1 MLLANP
7 HQPWFGFGQLYEA
20 HLRSG
25 DEWNFTGATFYGSP
39 MPTIGHNEDVGW
51 SFTVNEPDIADVWRE
66 TFDDPADPL
75 KYRYDGGYRRA
86 VQWQDTI
93 SIRQGTGL
101 KDKTYTFRKTHH
113 GPIVAKEGK
122 VHLAAQVAK
131 LYDTMLLRQMHIL
144 VRAKNVDDFKRGMGT
159 LNFPIMN
166 AIYADRHG
174 DIFYLYNGTIPRRDA
189 QFDWSKPVDG
199 SDPRTEWQ
207 GYHSIDELPQVLNP
221 KSGFVQN
228 CNSSPF
234 TVTDVGNPSLGDFP
248 RYMAED
254 QDDDKRRAK
263 ISRQILREMHD
274 VTLQDVEHAAFDTTL
289 YWAQVEL
296 PRYARALE
304 ELKTTDEKLAER
316 VAPYLAHLL
325 EWDYRVTQQST
336 QAPLCVAW
344 YEELYGGSYPGE
356 ILKPAYQGNVPL
368 QLAAL
373 VQAAANLQT
382 TYGSW
387 KVPYGEIYRIQ
398 RHADVAELVDIPFDD
413 AQPSLPSIGS
423 HGPMGVIFTQYYTP
437 VIQIPFVK
445 SIKKHYGVVGLTY
458 LGVFEFGDKVR
469 GGTLVQFGESGD
481 PRSPHFFDQAQLLS
495 ECKTKPELFD
505 WDEIKTMCRAPI
517 ILAKRPRKR
526 HGSRCPAG
534 RENEKGSL
542 AQERTQGKNP
552 CEDSGAQQRTLRTS
566 SGYLERPP
574 RQLSRIRRWLRRR
587 QRSVFRFVPVAAVF
601 LAGVIAQPHVRI
613 APRVGTVPVQIVV
626 RAVQLLLGR
635 RQDIAEDHTIQ
646 LPVR

>member
-1 MLLANP
+1 MFWGVSSALLATAAFAAEQARSSLDPATLARTVTIYRDDFGTPHIDGADDASVVFGFAYAQAEDYFWQIEDSYILSIGRYAEILGTRGLNSDLLNHAFEIVSRSQRDYDTLEPDVKILCEAYVAGLNYYLATHPEVKPRMITRFEPWQVLAFGRHLTLEMCFRYTRLSSNFMPRTTPSIQSAVGSNAWAIAPSRTKSHHAMLLANP

-289 YWAQVEL
+289 YWVQS
-296 PRYARALE
+296 RA
-304 ELKTTDEKLAER
+304 
-316 VAPYLAHLL
+316 
-325 EWDYRVTQQST
+325 
-336 QAPLCVAW
+336 
-344 YEELYGGSYPGE
+344 
-356 ILKPAYQGNVPL
+356 
-368 QLAAL
+368 AAL
-373 VQAAANLQT
+373 
-382 TYGSW
+382 
-387 KVPYGEIYRIQ
+387 
-398 RHADVAELVDIPFDD
+398 
-413 AQPSLPSIGS
+413 
-423 HGPMGVIFTQYYTP
+423 
-437 VIQIPFVK
+437 
-445 SIKKHYGVVGLTY
+445 
-458 LGVFEFGDKVR
+458 
-469 GGTLVQFGESGD
+469 
-481 PRSPHFFDQAQLLS
+481 
-495 ECKTKPELFD
+495 
-505 WDEIKTMCRAPI
+505 
-517 ILAKRPRKR
+517 RP
-526 HGSRCPAG
+526 GAG
-534 RENEKGSL
+534 R
-542 AQERTQGKNP
+542 
-552 CEDSGAQQRTLRTS
+552 
-566 SGYLERPP
+566 
-574 RQLSRIRRWLRRR
+574 
-587 QRSVFRFVPVAAVF
+587 
-601 LAGVIAQPHVRI
+601 
-613 APRVGTVPVQIVV
+613 
-626 RAVQLLLGR
+626 
-635 RQDIAEDHTIQ
+635 AEDHGREAGRACGAVSCPPLGMGLSRHATVDAGA
-646 LPVR
+646 LVRGLV